1 MAAITG
7 NMARRERGERRDNS
21 GKAIATD
28 TVPPSATIDLAA
40 IRVQGNAMAPVYREG
55 DVVIYCRPREDL
67 ALRPGDDVLVLLPGP
82 AGSLQ
87 LLLRR
92 LARWDNEALE
102 LRALNAGHPPVRE
115 NPRNA
120 VLCGRVIGRLSRGT
134 PGRSQ

>member
-7 NMARRERGERRDNS
+7 NMARGERGERRDNS

-28 TVPPSATIDLAA
+28 TVATPAILDLAA
-40 IRVQGNAMAPVYREG
+40 ICIQGDAMAPVYCEG
-55 DVVIYCRPREDL
+55 DVLIYRRPREGL

-92 LARWDNEALE
+92 LVRWDNEALE
-102 LRALNAGHPPVRE
+102 LRALNAGHPPIRGH
-115 NPRNA
+115 PRNA
-120 VLCGRVIGRLSRGT
+120 VLCGRVIGRLSQGT
-134 PGRSQ
+134 PGQSR